1 MKPRTHLYL
10 LVCAL
15 LLAGCYRQTEE
26 SFQQV
31 DSAEVIVAAT
41 AAEVL
46 AEGEVSAVR
55 PADEGGALVV
65 DGSTP
70 TEAGVRY
77 ITPESVPGQI
87 EQPTLELPT
96 GEPAESGAPARISTP
111 FVIPSPTLS
120 FEEQLDPNDEC
131 VYTVRAGNVLF
142 RLALAWGTTYQTIMQ
157 VNQMD
162 SEDLSIGQ
170 LLLIPDCESSEPTE
184 SPPAESALEV
194 AVTAGP
200 VISDGDA
207 ENEPTATPTP
217 EPTETPLPT
226 ATPRPPVHVVSAG
239 ETIESIS
246 LRYRVDVRELITL
259 NQLTNPNRLG
269 VGQELKL
276 PE

>member
-1 MKPRTHLYL
+1 MKPRTLLSL

-15 LLAGCYRQTEE
+15 LLTACYRQTEE
-26 SFQQV
+26 PFQQV
-31 DSAEVIVAAT
+31 DSAEVAVAAT
-41 AAEVL
+41 AVDIAADSEVI
-46 AEGEVSAVR
+46 EETT
-55 PADEGGALVV
+55 ADEG
-65 DGSTP
+65 DGSVP
-70 TEAGVRY
+70 TAAGVRY
-77 ITPESVPGQI
+77 ITPEPAPGQI

-96 GEPAESGAPARISTP
+96 GERALSTAPSRTLTP

-131 VYTVRAGNVLF
+131 VYTVQAGNVLF
-142 RLALAWGTTYQTIMQ
+142 RLALAWGTTYQTIME

-162 SEDLSIGQ
+162 REDLSIGQ
-170 LLLIPDCESSEPTE
+170 LLLMPDCESSAPTE
-184 SPPAESALEV
+184 SAPEV
-194 AVTAGP
+194 VIVVTAGP
-200 VISDGDA
+200 VISEGDD
-207 ENEPTATPTP
+207 EPELGEDRATP
-217 EPTETPLPT
+217 EPTATPLPT

-259 NQLTNPNRLG
+259 NRITNPNRLS